1 MRSQCTAMD
10 PAHHNQ
16 KKPAQS
22 SSDPAQSKKHRGR
35 DGEPCLVQPHLRLVA
50 STAISASC
58 SGSPG
63 PCRWGTARRHGSTQG
78 EGHCDL
84 WQELPEE
91 WAQKSRLM
99 QASIRLQ
106 KARAWLLSMLGWGGC
121 SQCRQGTCHGCLPG
135 HCTEGASSSSPEV
148 GGVGARPQICGTDL
162 PQHDVTGR
170 TFAAR
175 LRICWICQSE
185 C

>member
-1 MRSQCTAMD
+1 MVQPNSF
-10 PAHHNQ
+10 PFKIN
-16 KKPAQS
+16 S
-22 SSDPAQSKKHRGR
+22 FYYPAQSKKHRGR
-35 DGEPCLVQPHLRLVA
+35 DGEPCLVQPHLGLVA

-91 WAQKSRLM
+91 WAQKSGLM

-106 KARAWLLSMLGWGGC
+106 RREPGSCPCWAGVAAASADRELATDACLGIA
-121 SQCRQGTCHGCLPG
+121 QRELP
-135 HCTEGASSSSPEV
+135 P
-148 GGVGARPQICGTDL
+148 P
-162 PQHDVTGR
+162 PPK
-170 TFAAR
+170 
-175 LRICWICQSE
+175 
-185 C
+185 